1 MPIPQNKNELI
12 DAIQSTYD
20 KLEKDINRIPL
31 TICMKKEMSGHAKD
45 TLMSPY
51 QLIAYLVGWADLVID
66 WNKKIE
72 AGKDVHFPAENFKW
86 TELGDLAQKFYTD
99 YPDHDFNGIKK
110 LLQQRVKKILDIIDS
125 KTNKEL
131 YETNWYKEYT
141 AGRMIQLNTSSPYK
155 NARTRIRKF
164 LRENSVG

>member
-131 YETNWYKEYT
+131 YETN
-141 AGRMIQLNTSSPYK
+141 
-155 NARTRIRKF
+155 
-164 LRENSVG
+164 